1 MRGNNLAVASNGPGS
16 LGGLESDLTFGPC
29 THSRS
34 LCTHVEP
41 NDASTGKRSRHTCSA
56 RLAKHVGNVTDD
68 GPAADEGLRSLHHL
82 REVFEFVEHLAEDEL
97 RERLAAIVDSSDD
110 AIISKTLD
118 GTISAWNRGAEKL
131 FGYSAAEIVG
141 KPMLVLLPPERINE
155 ESDILAR
162 IRSGERVDHFETLR
176 VRKDGT
182 NIHVSVTISP
192 IRDSKGVIVG
202 ASKIARDITEQKRT
216 EEALAE
222 SERLARSTLDALSA
236 HVAILDQSGLI
247 LAVNAAWREFGLS
260 NSAKSEVGVGA
271 NYLAVCDAASG
282 CYCEEAA
289 AVAVGIRAV
298 IGKTQ
303 EDFTLEYSC
312 HSPVE
317 RRWYRVR
324 VTRFAGDG
332 PARVVVSHEN
342 ITQAKLADEE
352 RQMFVSTVENSI
364 DFIGMATLSGDVI
377 YINPSAREMVGLGP
391 ALHQTATKITDYY
404 TEAGKRVLNETVLPT
419 VEATGCWGGEIEFR
433 NFRTGRAIDTDSS
446 VFIVRHPRSGDPLCM
461 ATVTRDITERKRQE
475 EELRRTRNHLVEQLQ
490 EMDQL
495 YKMAPVGL
503 GLLDRELRVLRM
515 NERLAAITGI
525 PLHEYVG
532 RTLAEIVPQIA
543 SQVGV
548 FADRVF
554 ASGEPLLDLTM
565 SGVTL
570 ANLAGERDWL
580 VSYYPVKSSDGAIRY
595 VGGVVQDIT
604 ELKRVEVELRLAKE
618 RAEAANQA
626 KSEFLANMSHEIRT
640 PLNGVIGMTDLA
652 LGTQLTA
659 EQRDLLETV
668 RLSANSLLTVIT
680 DILDYSKIEAG
691 KIELETIDFNLRN
704 CVEEALKTFALLAH
718 EKKLE
723 LLCDIA
729 PDVPELLEGDP
740 GRLRQILHNL
750 VSNAIKFTSH
760 GEVAVRVAIDAED
773 RDAGVLKFTVSD
785 TGIGIPTEKQVS
797 IFSPFTQADS
807 STTRKYG
814 GTGLGLTISARL
826 VALMGGKLWLESEV
840 GQGSRFHFTV
850 QLKVSGEGA
859 ESRLVF
865 PLVEQPAQPKGLN
878 ILLAEDNRINQT
890 VAKRMLER
898 MGHSLAV
905 AENGNE
911 ALLLLKTGSF
921 DLVLMDIQMPEM
933 DGLTATARIREGET
947 ITHTHIPIIAMT
959 AHAMK
964 GDRERCLA
972 AGMDGYISKPISALE
987 LETAIAETLQGPK
1000 GVEQT
1005 RMSSSRHP
1013 PA

>member
-1 MRGNNLAVASNGPGS
+1 
-16 LGGLESDLTFGPC
+16 
-29 THSRS
+29 
-34 LCTHVEP
+34 
-41 NDASTGKRSRHTCSA
+41 
-56 RLAKHVGNVTDD
+56 
-68 GPAADEGLRSLHHL
+68 
-82 REVFEFVEHLAEDEL
+82 
-97 RERLAAIVDSSDD
+97 
-110 AIISKTLD
+110 
-118 GTISAWNRGAEKL
+118 
-131 FGYSAAEIVG
+131 
-141 KPMLVLLPPERINE
+141 
-155 ESDILAR
+155 
-162 IRSGERVDHFETLR
+162 
-176 VRKDGT
+176 
-182 NIHVSVTISP
+182 
-192 IRDSKGVIVG
+192 
-202 ASKIARDITEQKRT
+202 
-216 EEALAE
+216 
-222 SERLARSTLDALSA
+222 
-236 HVAILDQSGLI
+236 
-247 LAVNAAWREFGLS
+247 
-260 NSAKSEVGVGA
+260 
-271 NYLAVCDAASG
+271 
-282 CYCEEAA
+282 
-289 AVAVGIRAV
+289 
-298 IGKTQ
+298 
-303 EDFTLEYSC
+303 
-312 HSPVE
+312 
-317 RRWYRVR
+317 
-324 VTRFAGDG
+324 
-332 PARVVVSHEN
+332 
-342 ITQAKLADEE
+342 
-352 RQMFVSTVENSI
+352 
-364 DFIGMATLSGDVI
+364 
-377 YINPSAREMVGLGP
+377 
-391 ALHQTATKITDYY
+391 
-404 TEAGKRVLNETVLPT
+404 
-419 VEATGCWGGEIEFR
+419 
-433 NFRTGRAIDTDSS
+433 
-446 VFIVRHPRSGDPLCM
+446 M

-740 GRLRQILHNL
+740 GRLRQILLNL

-865 PLVEQPAQPKGLN
+865 PLVEQPTQPKGLN

>member
-1 MRGNNLAVASNGPGS
+1 M
-16 LGGLESDLTFGPC
+16 
-29 THSRS
+29 
-34 LCTHVEP
+34 
-41 NDASTGKRSRHTCSA
+41 
-56 RLAKHVGNVTDD
+56 
-68 GPAADEGLRSLHHL
+68 
-82 REVFEFVEHLAEDEL
+82 EHLAEDEL

-182 NIHVSVTISP
+182 NIDVSVTISP

-202 ASKIARDITEQKRT
+202 ASKIARDITEQKKRT

-247 LAVNAAWREFGLS
+247 LAVNAAWREFGFS
-260 NSAKSEVGVGA
+260 NSVKSEVGVGV

-282 CYCEEAA
+282 CCCEEAP
-289 AVAVGIRAV
+289 AVAIGIRAV
-298 IGKTQ
+298 ILKTQ
-303 EDFTLEYSC
+303 ENFTLEYPR
-312 HSPVE
+312 HSPAE
-317 RRWYRVR
+317 KRWYRVR
-324 VTRFAGDG
+324 VTRFADDD
-332 PARVVVSHEN
+332 PVRVVVSHEN

-352 RQMFVSTVENSI
+352 RQMFVSTVENST
-364 DFIGMATLSGDVI
+364 DFIGMATLSGEVI
-377 YINPSAREMVGLGP
+377 YTNPAAREMVGFDP
-391 ALHQTATKITDYY
+391 ILHQTATKIHDYY
-404 TEAGKRVLNETVLPT
+404 TEAGKRVLDDTVLPT
-419 VEATGCWGGEIEFR
+419 VKAKGWWGGEIEFR
-433 NFRTGRAIDTDSS
+433 NFRTGQAIDTDSS
-446 VFIVRHPRSGDPLCM
+446 IFIVRHPSSGNPLCM
-461 ATVTRDITERKRQE
+461 ATVTREITERKRQE

-495 YKMAPVGL
+495 YKLAPVGL
-503 GLLDRELRVLRM
+503 GLLDRGLRVLRI
-515 NERLAAITGI
+515 NERLAAITGR
-525 PLHEYVG
+525 PVHEHIG
-532 RTLAEIVPQIA
+532 RTLAELVPQMT

-548 FADRVF
+548 IVDRVF
-554 ASGEPLLDLTM
+554 ASGEPILDLAVR
-565 SGVTL
+565 GVTL
-570 ANLAGERDWL
+570 ANLADERDWL
-580 VSYYPVKSSDGAIRY
+580 VSYYPVKSSDGAIRC

-604 ELKRVEVELRLAKE
+604 ELKRVEGELRLAKR
-618 RAEAANQA
+618 RAEAANRA

-659 EQRDLLETV
+659 EQRDFLETAKV
-668 RLSANSLLTVIT
+668 SANSLLTVIN

-691 KIELETIDFNLRN
+691 KLELEIVDFNPRS
-704 CVEEALKTFALLAH
+704 CVEEALKTFSFLAH
-718 EKKLE
+718 EKNLE

-729 PDVPELLEGDP
+729 LDVPELVAGDP
-740 GRLRQILHNL
+740 GRLRQILVNL

-760 GEVAVRVAIDAED
+760 GEVALRVAIDAED
-773 RDAGVLKFTVSD
+773 GETRVVRFTVSD
-785 TGIGIPTEKQVS
+785 TGIGIPIEKRVS
-797 IFSPFTQADS
+797 IFSPFAQADS

-840 GQGSRFHFTV
+840 GQGSRFHFTAR
-850 QLKVSGEGA
+850 LKVSGKEA

-947 ITHTHIPIIAMT
+947 MTHTHIPIIAMT